1 MSGWPAV
8 ALMIAAQVA
17 AAVFL
22 IRLAAR
28 RWWDYL
34 VIAVLTGM
42 LIRPTLQ
49 NVTGDVSRYLPDAMW
64 SGPDDKEQIVYA
76 SAASTILLPLIT
88 SAFAVYLLMRACRVC
103 RTSGDGGAIR
113 SCCRA

>member
-1 MSGWPAV
+1 MSGWLAV
-8 ALMIAAQVA
+8 ALMIATQVA
-17 AAVFL
+17 AAVLL
-22 IRLAAR
+22 IRLAVR

-34 VIAVLTGM
+34 VIALLNGM

-64 SGPDDKEQIVYA
+64 SGSDDKEQIIYA

-88 SAFAVYLLMRACRVC
+88 SAFAAYLLMRVRRAC
-103 RTSGDGGAIR
+103 RTSDDGG
-113 SCCRA
+113 